1 MRAWAGDAAVL
12 MRALLATVV
21 LFSFCLAAAAQA
33 QPPNIIVVMTDDQS
47 AETVGA
53 YGANLYTSVA
63 ATPNIDSIAAAGVR
77 FANSFVQDPLC
88 QPSRTT
94 FLTGR
99 SADAHGVTRNARL
112 WHPQPNIVEMLASA
126 GYRTAAFGKSLHSPA
141 GGIQDPVNPLA
152 PVGFQYYNVNDGAD
166 MIDPVTNLNGEA
178 GHANPGYATDL
189 WTQQAIAWI
198 TAEHAASPSVP
209 FFVYIGYPATHYPL
223 VPRADH
229 AGLFP
234 GELPKPAAYF
244 DDLSGRSPL
253 AAAATSGL
261 QFWYQA
267 YGTWTSCESVA
278 HGVVQPPLEIDSGPC
293 NFDDLTNAEAK
304 TEWFYQQAVHDY
316 LRVVRGIDVNVGELR
331 QFLASSGLASTTVV
345 LFMSDNGF
353 LLADHFIWGKYL
365 AYEQSIRVPL
375 LIEGPGIPAGA
386 VDTHLVSNLDWAP
399 TILDL
404 AGLPIPAWME
414 GRSLLQLLR
423 GSPPTDWREAVYF
436 RNRVGPNNWYGLRTD
451 RYKLIHHD
459 RVGERELI
467 DLQEDPDELTNLY
480 DQPQYAS
487 VVGDLE
493 DLLAAVVPD
502 QDHDGIGDP
511 RDNCL
516 TVANADQRDT
526 DLDGYGNLCDGDFDD
541 TGVVNIA
548 DVNTFIRTYGK
559 GQGSPGYDADAD
571 LDGDGGVNVVDLNLF
586 RNMYS
591 DTPGPSGR
599 VCAGKPPCL

>member
-1 MRAWAGDAAVL
+1 MRVFLG
-12 MRALLATVV
+12 ALLG
-21 LFSFCLAAAAQA
+21 SLAASAALA

-47 AETVGA
+47 VETVGA

-63 ATPNIDSIAAAGVR
+63 ATPNIDSIAAAGAR

-112 WHPQPNIVEMLASA
+112 WHPQPNIVEMLAAA

-141 GGIQDPVNPLA
+141 GGIQDPANPLA

-166 MIDPVTNLNGEA
+166 MIDPVTNLNGEV

-198 TAEHAASPSVP
+198 TAERAASPSAP
-209 FFVYIGYPATHYPL
+209 FFVYIGHTGAHYPL

-229 AGLFP
+229 ANLFP
-234 GELPKPAAYF
+234 GELPKPTSYF

-253 AAAATSGL
+253 AAAATSVL
-261 QFWYQA
+261 KLWYPA
-267 YGTWTSCESVA
+267 YGTWTSCETVA
-278 HGVVQPPLEIDSGPC
+278 QGVVQPPLEIDPEPC
-293 NFDDLTNAEAK
+293 GTDDLSNADAK
-304 TEWFYQQAVHDY
+304 IEWLYQQAVHDY

-404 AGLPIPAWME
+404 AGLPIPAEME
-414 GRSLLQLLR
+414 GRSLLQLLG
-423 GSPPTDWREAVYF
+423 GSPPADWREAVYF
-436 RNRVGPNNWYGLRTD
+436 RNRVGPYNWYGVRTS

-467 DLQEDPDELTNLY
+467 DLQEDPDELTNVH
-480 DQPQYAS
+480 DEPQYAS
-487 VVGDLE
+487 VVGELE
-493 DLLAAVVPD
+493 AQLAAVVPD

-516 TVANADQRDT
+516 ATANPDQRDT
-526 DLDGYGNLCDGDFDD
+526 DLDGFGNLCDGDFD
-541 TGVVNIA
+541 GNLAVNA
-548 DVNTFIRTYGK
+548 LDLGTFNRGYLK
-559 GQGSPGYDADAD
+559 EQGNPAYNPNLD
-571 LDGDGGVNVVDLNLF
+571 LDGNSLVNAVDLLRF
-586 RNMYS
+586 RSMYLHP
-591 DTPGPSGR
+591 PGPSGLI
-599 VCAGKPPCL
+599 CAGRAPCL

>member
-1 MRAWAGDAAVL
+1 LGALRATL
-12 MRALLATVV
+12 V
-21 LFSFCLAAAAQA
+21 LFFCLAAAAQA
-33 QPPNIIVVMTDDQS
+33 QPPNIIVVMTDDQA

-63 ATPNIDSIAAAGVR
+63 ATPNLDAIAAAGAR

-112 WHPQPNIVEMLASA
+112 WKAQPNIVEMLAAA

-166 MIDPVTNLNGEA
+166 MIDPVTNFNGEV
-178 GHANPGYATDL
+178 GHPNHGYATDL
-189 WTQQAIAWI
+189 WTRQAIDWI
-198 TAEHAASPSVP
+198 TAERAASPSAP
-209 FFVYIGYPATHYPL
+209 FFVYIGYPGTHYPL

-229 AGLFP
+229 ADLFP
-234 GELPKPAAYF
+234 GELPKPTSYF

-261 QFWYQA
+261 EFWYQA
-267 YGTWTSCESVA
+267 YGTWTSCEAAA
-278 HGVVQPPLEIDSGPC
+278 HGVVQPPLEIDPDGC
-293 NFDDLTNAEAK
+293 NTDDFSNAEAK
-304 TEWFYQQAVHDY
+304 IEWFYQQAVHDY

-331 QFLASSGLASTTVV
+331 QFLASSGLASTTIV

-404 AGLPIPAWME
+404 AGLPIPSQME

-423 GSPPTDWREAVYF
+423 GSAPADWREGVYF
-436 RNRVGPNNWYGLRTD
+436 RNRLGPNNWYGLRTD
-451 RYKLIHHD
+451 RYKLIRHD
-459 RVGERELI
+459 RVGEWELI

-493 DLLAAVVPD
+493 DLLAEVVPD

-516 TVANADQRDT
+516 AIANPDQRDT
-526 DLDGYGNLCDGDFDD
+526 DLDGFGNLCDGDFDSNL
-541 TGVVNIA
+541 VVNA
-548 DVNTFIRTYGK
+548 LDLNTFSLSYLK
-559 GQGSPGYDADAD
+559 AQGNPGYNPDVD
-571 LDGDGGVNVVDLNLF
+571 LDGNGTVNALDRGRF
-586 RNMYS
+586 RSMYLGM
-591 DTPGPSGR
+591 PGPSGL
-599 VCAGKPPCL
+599 VCAGRAPCR